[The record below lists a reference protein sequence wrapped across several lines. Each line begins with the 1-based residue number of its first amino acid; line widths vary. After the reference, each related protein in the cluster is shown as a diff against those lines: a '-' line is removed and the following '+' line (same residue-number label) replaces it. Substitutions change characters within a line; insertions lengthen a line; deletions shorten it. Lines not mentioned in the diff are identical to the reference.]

1 MVKIRLTRGGKH
13 KKPFYRI
20 VAADSRMKR
29 DGRFLETIG
38 FYNPVASPKEFKI
51 DDERLQHWINDGAE
65 MSETVNSLVKKFKTA
80 E

>member
-38 FYNPVASPKEFKI
+38 FYNPVVTPKEFKI
-51 DDERLQHWINDGAE
+51 DEERLQHWINDGAE
-65 MSETVNSLVKKFKTA
+65 LSDTVNSLVKKFKTA